1 MKRLFIGVLVIV
13 VGVVVALAGVAMF
26 VPADDVKTEIARQIR
41 NNSGWNLRIDGD
53 IDVGVFPG
61 LRLEAGD
68 VGLSGRA
75 WADGLEFVSADSVS
89 FGLSLFPLLTG
100 SVEVSTIRLE
110 NPVFELEIDRNGQTS
125 WDPLDLGPEG
135 TPQSIEDVIGG
146 TQQTETAES
155 TPAPAETDGQAG
167 SSGSTLPIENLRVG
181 SLEVVNGTL
190 SYLDRRTG
198 QGETIEQIDLSASVP
213 SLDSRS
219 EIEGSLVWRGETVT
233 LAGRIEALRA
243 LLETGSSELAADVET
258 PKGAVSLEG
267 VVAAGA
273 ETLFDGKAALSVP
286 SMPDLVA
293 WVTGSAAGVA
303 ELGPVSIAAPI
314 VVSPASVR
322 SENISLAVGD
332 AKGSGSVDLTLQGE
346 RPKLVSRFAID
357 RLDIDAF
364 TKADAGAV
372 LPKSDLPPLI
382 RASLERS
389 FILAQA
395 VLPRPN
401 PRRRASPSAD
411 AETPAP
417 PAASSPNAASAPPA
431 AAAAPPPSVPATDAI
446 DFSGLQAADA
456 ELDIS
461 VGEIIASGV
470 SARDVGLTA
479 RLEAGVLTVDLREAN
494 VFGGKTGGNFVLDSV
509 ASVPKIEGDIKAANL
524 NLASLAMLG
533 GYAEPI
539 DGALSADT
547 FFRTSGRSVAEF
559 VGALDADGT
568 VSLRNGTLDNLPLA
582 EPLKDPSAG
591 RIDYFALDLRF
602 AGRNR
607 PIVAEGQV
615 DWRGETFRLNASLT
629 AAPLALGQAAPLKAD
644 LVSSRLSAG
653 YDGRISAAGKAD
665 GAVSLSTPSLR
676 SLLAWLNQPVPELGG
691 LGPFAFKGRLAAS
704 PDQVSFDD
712 ARVTLDQTSGTGS
725 GRIATGGAVPTVE
738 ARLSFDTL
746 DLTPYLA
753 GGNAGS
759 APSGQPGA
767 PAAAPANAAPTNAP
781 PQGGTAWSTAPIDV
795 SGLRSVNATL
805 AMRVEKLIADTI
817 NVGPAAVDVTLAGGV
832 LTTNLTELGLYGG
845 GGEAQLVVD
854 AAKAPPV
861 FSARGRVSGINAYPF
876 LRDVAGFERIEG
888 IGDVS
893 FDLAASGGN
902 EAALAASLDGVAAF
916 QFRDGALRGI
926 NIPRMVRGLSTDILN
941 GWQQSAAEKT
951 DFSSLSASFT
961 ITDGVAVNNDLSMIG
976 PLVKVAGAGTTSM
989 PPRTLAWRV
998 EPEVVGTLLGQGRS
1012 GDFAGFGVPIVIEGS
1027 WDSPRIYPDIA
1038 GILQNPGAAY
1048 DQLRQLGGGVF
1059 GGIDPLNGG
1068 SAEAAQERLK
1078 QRIEKQTGINVDSVV
1093 QDGKIDKDK
1102 AVDEAV
1108 KGIISIFG
1116 DRDR

>member
-13 VGVVVALAGVAMF
+13 VGVVAALAGFAMF

-53 IDVGVFPG
+53 LDIGVFPG
-61 LRLEAGD
+61 LTLEAGD

-89 FGLSLFPLLTG
+89 FGLSLLPLLTG

-125 WDPLDLGPEG
+125 WDPLDLGPAG

-146 TQQTETAES
+146 TQQSAAETE
-155 TPAPAETDGQAG
+155 PAPPAADPQAG
-167 SSGSTLPIENLRVG
+167 SSGGALPIENLRVG
-181 SLEVVNGTL
+181 SFEVVNGTL

-198 QGETIEQIDLSASVP
+198 QGETIEQIELAASVP

-219 EIEGSLVWRGETVT
+219 EVEGSLVWRGETVT

-267 VVAAGA
+267 VVAAGT
-273 ETLFDGKAALSVP
+273 ETLFDGTAALSVP
-286 SMPDLVA
+286 SVPDLVA
-293 WVTGSAAGVA
+293 WTTGAAAGVA
-303 ELGPVSIAAPI
+303 EIGPVSIAAPL
-314 VVSPASVR
+314 VVSPDSVR
-322 SENISLAVGD
+322 AENISLAVGE
-332 AKGSGSVDLTLQGE
+332 AKGSGSVDVALQGE
-346 RPKLVSRFAID
+346 RPKIVSRFAID

-364 TKADAGAV
+364 TKAELG
-372 LPKSDLPPLI
+372 PGLPPLI
-382 RASLERS
+382 RASLERP
-389 FILAQA
+389 LVVAQA

-401 PRRRASPSAD
+401 PRRRASQPSTEA
-411 AETPAP
+411 PAVAP
-417 PAASSPNAASAPPA
+417 AAPAASSQNAAPAEPP
-431 AAAAPPPSVPATDAI
+431 AAAPPPSVPAAEAI

-456 ELDIS
+456 DLDFSI
-461 VGEIIASGV
+461 GEIIASGV
-470 SARDVGLTA
+470 TARDVGLTA

-494 VFGGKTGGNFVLDSV
+494 VFGGKTGGNLVLDS
-509 ASVPKIEGDIKAANL
+509 AVPVPSIEGDIKAANL
-524 NLASLAMLG
+524 NLASLARLG

-539 DGALSADT
+539 EGALSVDT
-547 FFRTSGRSVAEF
+547 FFRTSGRSVAEI
-559 VGALDADGT
+559 VGALDADGS
-568 VSLRNGTLDNLPLA
+568 VSVRNGTLDNLPLA
-582 EPLKDPSAG
+582 QPLNDPAAA
-591 RIDYFALDLRF
+591 RIDYFAVDLRF

-607 PIVAEGQV
+607 PIVAEGQA

-644 LVSSRLSAG
+644 IASSRLSAG
-653 YDGRISAAGKAD
+653 YDGRISATGKAD

-676 SLLAWLNQPVPELGG
+676 ALLAWLNQPVPDLGG

-704 PDQVSFDD
+704 PDQVSFEQ

-738 ARLSFDTL
+738 ARLAFDTL

-753 GGNAGS
+753 GGQS
-759 APSGQPGA
+759 STAPSGQAGA
-767 PAAAPANAAPTNAP
+767 APSSPANAAPANP
-781 PQGGTAWSTAPIDV
+781 PPPGGTAWSTAPIDV
-795 SGLRSVNATL
+795 SALRSVNATL
-805 AMRVEKLIADTI
+805 AMSVEKLIADTI
-817 NVGPAAVDVTLAGGV
+817 NVGPAAVDVNLAGGV
-832 LTTNLTELGLYGG
+832 LTTNLTQLGLYGG
-845 GGEAQLVVD
+845 GGDASLVVD

-861 FSARGRVSGINAYPF
+861 FSAKGQVRGVNAYPF

-888 IGDVS
+888 VGDVS
-893 FDLAASGGN
+893 FDLAASGGS
-902 EAALAASLDGVAAF
+902 EAALVASLDGVAAF

-951 DFSSLSASFT
+951 DFSSLGASFT
-961 ITDGVAVNNDLSMIG
+961 ITDGVAVNNDLSMVG
-976 PLVKVAGAGTTSM
+976 PLVKVAGAGTTAM

-1059 GGIDPLNGG
+1059 GRIDPLNGG
-1068 SAEAAQERLK
+1068 SAEAAQQRLK
-1078 QRIEKQTGINVDSVV
+1078 ERIEKQTGINVDSVV

-1108 KGIISIFG
+1108 KGIFSIFG
-1116 DRDR
+1116 DRNQ

>member
-13 VGVVVALAGVAMF
+13 VGVVGALAGLAMF

-89 FGLSLFPLLTG
+89 FGLSLLPLLTG

-125 WDPLDLGPEG
+125 WDPIDLGPAG
-135 TPQSIEDVIGG
+135 TPQSIEDLIGEP
-146 TQQTETAES
+146 QQAAPADTE
-155 TPAPAETDGQAG
+155 PAPAGTASQAG
-167 SSGSTLPIENLRVG
+167 SSGGALPIENLRVG

-219 EIEGSLVWRGETVT
+219 EVEGSLVWRGETVT

-243 LLETGSSELAADVET
+243 LLETGSSDLAADVET
-258 PKGAVSLEG
+258 PKGAISLEG
-267 VVAAGA
+267 VVAAGTQ
-273 ETLFDGKAALSVP
+273 TLFDGRAALSVP
-286 SMPDLVA
+286 SVPEFVA
-293 WVTGSAAGVA
+293 WATGAAAGVA
-303 ELGPVSIAAPI
+303 EIGPVSIAAPL
-314 VVSPASVR
+314 VVATERVR
-322 SENISLAVGD
+322 AENISLAVGD
-332 AKGSGSVDLTLQGE
+332 AKGTGSVDVSLDGD
-346 RPKLVSRFAID
+346 RPRIVSRFAID

-364 TKADAGAV
+364 TKADSG
-372 LPKSDLPPLI
+372 LGLPPLI
-382 RASLERS
+382 RASLEKP
-389 FILAQA
+389 LVVAQA

-401 PRRRASPSAD
+401 PRRRASPPSAP
-411 AETPAP
+411 EPAVSP
-417 PAASSPNAASAPPA
+417 AAPAASSQSAEPS
-431 AAAAPPPSVPATDAI
+431 AAAAPPASVPAADAI

-456 ELDIS
+456 ELDFSI
-461 VGEIIASGV
+461 GEIIASGV

-479 RLEAGVLTVDLREAN
+479 RLEAGVLSVDLREAN
-494 VFGGKTGGNFVLDSV
+494 VFGGKTGGNFVLNSAV
-509 ASVPKIEGDIKAANL
+509 SVPRIEGDIKAANL

-539 DGALSADT
+539 EGALSVDT
-547 FFRTSGRSVAEF
+547 FFRTAGRSVAEF
-559 VGALDADGT
+559 VGALDADGS
-568 VSLRNGTLDNLPLA
+568 VSVRNGTLDNLPLA
-582 EPLKDPSAG
+582 RPLNDPAAA

-607 PIVAEGQV
+607 PIVAEGQA

-629 AAPLALGQAAPLKAD
+629 AAPLAAGQAAPVKAD
-644 LVSSRLSAG
+644 IASGRVSAG
-653 YDGRISAAGKAD
+653 YDGRITAAGKAD

-676 SLLAWLNQPVPELGG
+676 SLLAWLNQPVPDLGG

-704 PDQVSFDD
+704 PNQVAFDE

-725 GRIATGGAVPTVE
+725 GRIATGGAVPTIE

-753 GGNAGS
+753 GGNAGPAAPGQAGTAPS
-759 APSGQPGA
+759 APVN
-767 PAAAPANAAPTNAP
+767 AAPANAPA
-781 PQGGTAWSTAPIDV
+781 QGAAAWSTAPIDV

-805 AMRVEKLIADTI
+805 AMSVEKLIADTI
-817 NVGPAAVDVTLAGGV
+817 EVGPAAVDVNLAGGV
-832 LTTNLTELGLYGG
+832 LTTNLTRLGLYGG
-845 GGEAQLVVD
+845 GGEARLVVD

-861 FSARGRVSGINAYPF
+861 FSAKGQVSGVNAYPF

-888 IGDVS
+888 VGDVS
-893 FDLAASGGN
+893 FDLAASGGS
-902 EAALAASLDGVAAF
+902 EAALVASLDGVAAF

-951 DFSSLSASFT
+951 DFSSLGASFT
-961 ITDGVAVNNDLSMIG
+961 ITDGVAVNNDLSMVG
-976 PLVKVAGAGTTSM
+976 PLVKVAGAGTTSI

-1068 SAEAAQERLK
+1068 SAEAAQQRLK
-1078 QRIEKQTGINVDSVV
+1078 ERIEKQTGINVDAVV

-1116 DRDR
+1116 DRNQ